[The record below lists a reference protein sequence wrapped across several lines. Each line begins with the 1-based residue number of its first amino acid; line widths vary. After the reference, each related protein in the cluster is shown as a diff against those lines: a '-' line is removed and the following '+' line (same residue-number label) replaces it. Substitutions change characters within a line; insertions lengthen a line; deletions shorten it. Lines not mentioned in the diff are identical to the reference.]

1 MYAIRIPGEV
11 SLRKNEALAAYARM
25 EYRSEDV
32 YWLLAAAR
40 AKRASKAPTRS
51 WRLFGR
57 RASPTHAPVAH
68 KGSPRLSAEEAPF
81 PA

>member
-11 SLRKNEALAAYARM
+11 PRQKNEELAAYARM
-25 EYRSEDV
+25 EYRGEDV
-32 YWLLAAAR
+32 YWLLAATR
-40 AKRASKAPTRS
+40 AKRASRAPPRS

-57 RASPTHAPVAH
+57 RTSPTHAPVAH